1 MLTYNTQLKQIKL
14 PEYGRVIQS
23 MVDYCKTIEDRDE
36 RTRCARAIVKTMYTL
51 FPSERNE
58 AEGNRKFWDHLAII
72 SNFQLD
78 IDWPIDV
85 IKPEEIAP
93 RPDPVYLDDQ
103 PTNYRHYGK
112 NIERMIYLAA
122 DMEENE
128 DRWALV
134 TLIASQMKKMML
146 AVNKDGASDEKIFR
160 DLEEISGGR
169 IRINPVDMPL
179 HEFKAA
185 PTPSKKK
192 KKK

>member
-14 PEYGRVIQS
+14 PEYGRIIQS
-23 MVDYCKTIEDRDE
+23 MVDYCKTIEDRAE

-72 SNFQLD
+72 SDFQLD
-78 IDWPIDV
+78 IDWPFEV

-93 RPDPVYLDDQ
+93 HPDLVYLDDQ

-112 NIERMIYLAA
+112 NIERMIYIAA

-146 AVNKDGASDEKIFR
+146 AVNKDGATDEKIFR

-169 IRINPVDMPL
+169 IRINPIDMPL
-179 HEFKAA
+179 HEFKNA
-185 PTPSKKK
+185 PMPSKKK
-192 KKK
+192 K

>member
-1 MLTYNTQLKQIKL
+1 MLTYNTQLKEIKL
-14 PEYGRVIQS
+14 PEYGRTIQS
-23 MVDYCKTIEDRDE
+23 MVDYCKTIKNRDE
-36 RTRCARAIVKTMYTL
+36 RTACARAIVKTMYTL
-51 FPSERNE
+51 FPSERND

-72 SNFQLD
+72 SDFNLD
-78 IDWPIDV
+78 IDWPVDV
-85 IKPEEIAP
+85 VKPEEIMP
-93 RPDPVYLDDQ
+93 QPDPVYLDDEV
-103 PTNYRHYGK
+103 PNYRHYGK
-112 NIERMIYLAA
+112 NLERMIYIAA

-160 DLEEISGGR
+160 DLEDISGGR
-169 IRINPVDMPL
+169 IRINPADMPL

-185 PTPSKKK
+185 PAPSKKK